1 MTNLRLSGFI
11 TLGLALTMGI
21 ILWRMHETRW
31 ALLLFSLGAL
41 QVLIL
46 VLNWNKE
53 SKRHKRLKK

>member
-21 ILWRMHETRW
+21 ILWRMHEAKW
-31 ALLLFSLGAL
+31 AVVLFALAAL

-46 VLNWNKE
+46 LLNWNKE
-53 SKRHKRLKK
+53 RKHKRFSK

>member
-53 SKRHKRLKK
+53 SKRHKHLKK